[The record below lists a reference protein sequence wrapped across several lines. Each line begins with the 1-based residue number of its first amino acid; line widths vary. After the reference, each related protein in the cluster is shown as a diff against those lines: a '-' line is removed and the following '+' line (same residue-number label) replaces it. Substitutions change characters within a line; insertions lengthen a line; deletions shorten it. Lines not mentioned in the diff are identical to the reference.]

1 MARSRYASFIFCALI
16 IVQLGLVAHAMRRS
30 LLRMRSVAK
39 EGDASPY
46 TLATRLP
53 LRMPSIIL
61 VNTFEQKNIG
71 SVSRAMLNNGCYDL
85 RLVAPEC
92 DPLGEEASRLA
103 VGSVELLERAKTFP
117 TLQAAIADLQFVL
130 STTSRSRSSN
140 FHIYSPKEAASLLI
154 TPDNYYGGGSSASF
168 KSGIVFGAEKNGL
181 ANADL
186 DITQGIIAIDTFES
200 YPVLNL
206 AQAVNIVCHTLWMR
220 KLELDEQ
227 LSTTLTLPKQS
238 PSPDDLASQAEIDFF
253 LQRLGQALLDRGY
266 DKGGGEALG
275 GLVRLVKR
283 MPLVTKDELKMLQGV
298 LSALLLIPRKKVE

>member
-1 MARSRYASFIFCALI
+1 
-16 IVQLGLVAHAMRRS
+16 MRRS

-61 VNTFEQKNIG
+61 VNTYEQKNIG

-92 DPLGEEASRLA
+92 DPLGEEARRLA

-154 TPDNYYGGGSSASF
+154 TPDNYFAANGESSASF

-206 AQAVNIVCHTLWMR
+206 AQAVNIMCHTLWMR

-227 LSTTLTLPKQS
+227 SSTISALPKQS
-238 PSPDDLASQAEIDFF
+238 PSPNDLASQAEIDFF

-283 MPLVTKDELKMLQGV
+283 TPLVTKDELKMLQGV
-298 LSALLLIPRKKVE
+298 LSALLLLPRKKVE